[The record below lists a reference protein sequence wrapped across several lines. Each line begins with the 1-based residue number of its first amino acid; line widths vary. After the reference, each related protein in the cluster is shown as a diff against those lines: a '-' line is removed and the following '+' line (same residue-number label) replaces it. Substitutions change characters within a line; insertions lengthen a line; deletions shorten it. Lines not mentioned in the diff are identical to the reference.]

1 MTSGEP
7 RAGGASPLS
16 STHLS
21 AGSRPAPASGE
32 AQREGE
38 TVDAA
43 ASASSWGV
51 VAPAGAIL
59 PLAAHRLLEFVAMQI
74 EAQPWG
80 EIALHTLPP
89 AAMTVAALLLWR
101 HCPPLPGSPRLHPAG
116 RSLSVAAGLLLGT
129 LAAVANLL
137 TMLAGAG
144 GSGAV
149 AALRPGAVAL
159 VLHVALLAP
168 IAEEIAFRG
177 LIYRHLRRALVPWA
191 AMVLS
196 AAIFAVMHGSFGQ
209 SLWAFLLGWVAAFA
223 YEQTR
228 SMVTPV
234 LIHGLFN
241 AVPIGVAVVR
251 SKPEDVGPVWLVL
264 CVIAVVFTLAARKAS
279 AASS

>member
-1 MTSGEP
+1 MTRGEP
-7 RAGGASPLS
+7 SAGGASPLPWS
-16 STHLS
+16 ELS
-21 AGSRPAPASGE
+21 ASRHVASFEGQGE
-32 AQREGE
+32 DEARR
-38 TVDAA
+38 
-43 ASASSWGV
+43 SSWGV

-59 PLAAHRLLEFVAMQI
+59 PLAAHRLLEFVAIQI
-74 EAQPWG
+74 AAEPWS

-89 AAMTVAALLLWR
+89 AGMTAAALLLWR
-101 HCPPLPGSPRLHPAG
+101 HCPPLPGQVRSHPAG
-116 RSLSVAAGLLLGT
+116 RSLSIAAGLLLGT

-137 TMLAGAG
+137 TMLAGSESGA
-144 GSGAV
+144 GAV
-149 AALRPGAVAL
+149 ATMRPGAVAL

-264 CVIAVVFTLAARKAS
+264 CVVAVVFTFAARGAS
-279 AASS
+279 AASPRP

>member
-1 MTSGEP
+1 
-7 RAGGASPLS
+7 
-16 STHLS
+16 
-21 AGSRPAPASGE
+21 
-32 AQREGE
+32 
-38 TVDAA
+38 
-43 ASASSWGV
+43 

-59 PLAAHRLLEFVAMQI
+59 PLAAHRLLEFFALQI
-74 EAQPWG
+74 ETQPWN

-89 AAMTVAALLLWR
+89 IGMTIAALVLWR
-101 HCPPLPGSPRLHPAG
+101 HCPAFPGTARSHPAG
-116 RSLSVAAGLLLGT
+116 RSLSIAAGLLLGT

-137 TMLAGAG
+137 TMLAGSSSGA
-144 GSGAV
+144 GAV
-149 AALRPGAVAL
+149 AAGISPGAVAL

-191 AMVLS
+191 GMVLS

-209 SLWAFLLGWVAAFA
+209 SFWAFLLGWVAAFA

-228 SMVTPV
+228 SILTPV

-264 CVIAVVFTLAARKAS
+264 CVVAVVFTFAARGAS
-279 AASS
+279 AASNR